1 METDDIIKKFA
12 ELSQEKLQDDTI
24 KLLETMPEQELW
36 NVLIQTRYKEQQLFE
51 QLKKIDNEADALVE
65 MESYLK
71 VVFEKRLMINTDTLL
86 VQFEDEE

>member
-51 QLKKIDNEADALVE
+51 QLKKIDNEADALAE
-65 MESYLK
+65 MENYLK
-71 VVFEKRLMINTDTLL
+71 IVFKKRLMINTDTLL

>member
-51 QLKKIDNEADALVE
+51 QLKKMENEADALVE

>member
-51 QLKKIDNEADALVE
+51 QLKKIDNEADSLVE

>member
-51 QLKKIDNEADALVE
+51 QLKKMENEADALVE

-86 VQFEDEE
+86 VQFEGEE